1 MPLILSGNVASATAS
16 TGFNVDNSLRFNSA
30 DSAHLDLTDP
40 PGNNYYSQFT
50 WSFWVKRCKLGSEQY
65 IVQSSLTADSNFTGI
80 SFNSSD
86 QLAVQLYDSTS
97 VLQLS
102 MITNRLFRDISSWY
116 HIMVCFDLND
126 GTTADRLK
134 IYVNG
139 TRETSFATSTIPGA
153 GFQSACFIDA
163 TDPLYIGRGRNPSGS
178 TVYSD
183 FYLAQFLCVTP
194 DSGDSNGENSDA
206 ELIPTQVGEFN
217 EDTPTVFQP
226 IEIDAAVLGASLDM
240 SDNLGTNG
248 FFLDFA
254 DSANLGN
261 DVNGGTDWDENN
273 IDATDQATDTPTNN
287 FATMNPLANKVT
299 SVTFSEGNL
308 KTDFANGRGGSSST
322 FGLTTGKWY
331 VEKNITTMPQDERFH
346 LGVVPFEIQDADDM
360 INTNNQGIGISGFNA
375 VIYADSGSGS
385 AVLDNFFGND
395 TTRFDSWTGIIG
407 MALDITNGTI
417 AFSKDGAW
425 VTGSGTTDTDF
436 SNASKINISTPL
448 ARHDTWHI
456 ACGTGN
462 STGTSGVFSM
472 NFGSPAFTISSG
484 NADANGYGNF
494 EYAVPSG
501 YYALCTKNLAEFG

>member
-86 QLAVQLYDSTS
+86 QLAVQLYDSTC

-102 MITNRLFRDISSWY
+102 MITNRLFRDVSAWY

-153 GFQSACFIDA
+153 GFQSACFIDSA
-163 TDPLYIGRGRNPSGS
+163 DPLYIGRGRNPSGS

-287 FATMNPLANKVT
+287 FATFNSLSKIDSGT
-299 SVTFSEGNL
+299 RTFSEGNL
-308 KTDFANGRGGSSST
+308 YTAHSGSDSKFCSYSTIGVTSGKWYGEFKFAASSGGTDLEVGVGYDVEDANRLGKEFGYTDGTYGYNSYGNIHNDSNESSYGNTLAVGDIVGIALDLDNHKLYFSKNGTWQDSGDPESGATGTGSA
-322 FGLTTGKWY
+322 FDLTTGETY
-331 VEKNITTMPQDERFH
+331 FMGASHGT
-346 LGVVPFEIQDADDM
+346 A
-360 INTNNQGIGISGFNA
+360 
-375 VIYADSGSGS
+375 
-385 AVLDNFFGND
+385 
-395 TTRFDSWTGIIG
+395 TTR
-407 MALDITNGTI
+407 
-417 AFSKDGAW
+417 
-425 VTGSGTTDTDF
+425 TTDY
-436 SNASKINISTPL
+436 A
-448 ARHDTWHI
+448 
-456 ACGTGN
+456 GN
-462 STGTSGVFSM
+462 YGGC
-472 NFGSPAFTISSG
+472 PAFTISSG
-484 NADANGYGNF
+484 NADGNGYGNF
-494 EYAVPSG
+494 EYAPPSG
-501 YYALCTKNLAEFG
+501 YYALCTKNLAEYG